1 MIFDC
6 FFSSFIAFFVGVM
19 MGFHP
24 IIALGGAT
32 CSFLGKCAYEL
43 SQIEFE
49 DDDA

>member
-6 FFSSFIAFFVGVM
+6 FFSSFIAFFVGVL

-32 CSFLGKCAYEL
+32 CAFLAKIAYEL